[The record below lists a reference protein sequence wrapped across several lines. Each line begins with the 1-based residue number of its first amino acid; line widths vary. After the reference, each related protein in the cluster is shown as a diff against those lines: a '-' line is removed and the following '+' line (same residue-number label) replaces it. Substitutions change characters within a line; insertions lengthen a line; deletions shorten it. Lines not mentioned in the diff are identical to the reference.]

1 MEMKIIKIVNDF
13 KVIANKGSND
23 GIEAGMKVLVYEL
36 GEELFDPDTNENLG
50 NLEIIKGNGI
60 IVHVQEK
67 MCTIESNMKKNAP
80 RTIRRKNPN
89 SLGSLTNISAMLY
102 GKEEIVEEMPM
113 EPKEFEDP
121 CIGDFIKIIN
131 R

>member
-1 MEMKIIKIVNDF
+1 MEIKIIKIVNDF

-23 GIEAGMKVLVYEL
+23 GIEAGMKVLIYEL

-50 NLEIIKGNGI
+50 RLEIIKGNGI
-60 IVHVQEK
+60 VVHVQDR
-67 MCTIESNMKKNAP
+67 MCTIESNMKSNAP

-89 SLGSLTNISAMLY
+89 SIGSLGSIATALY

-113 EPKEFEDP
+113 EPKEFEDL
-121 CIGDFIKIIN
+121 CMGDFIKIIN